1 MKLLIRVTL
10 LSVVIGA
17 MPVLAETQQDNQAF
31 IESMRDKN
39 DAMQKQKAPV
49 PLPFTSPRQ
58 GAFDEQ
64 WINSLK
70 KQQQPA
76 LSGPEKPQPKALY
89 FVSFSIP
96 EAGLKLILQEA
107 ADVGIPSV
115 LNGLMDDDFAKTAGA
130 VFNLVKEDNRG
141 GVQIDP
147 VQFRTYN
154 ITHVPALVVI
164 CGDKSDVISGSIRI
178 KSALEQIV
186 RDGDCPEVAQELLG
200 EKSHE
205 ATE

>member
-1 MKLLIRVTL
+1 MKLLLSVTL

-17 MPVLAETQQDNQAF
+17 MPVRAQTQQENQAF

-39 DAMQKQKAPV
+39 EALQKQKAPV
-49 PLPFTSPRQ
+49 SLPFTQPRQ
-58 GAFDEQ
+58 GSFDEQ

-70 KQQQPA
+70 KQQQSA
-76 LSGPEKPQPKALY
+76 LSGPEKPQPNALY

-96 EAGLKLILQEA
+96 ETGLKLILQEA

-115 LNGLMDDDFAKTAGA
+115 LNGLIDDDFTKTARA

-164 CGDKSDVISGSIRI
+164 CGDKSDVISGAIRI

-186 RDGDCPEVAQELLG
+186 REGDCPEVARELLG
-200 EKSHE
+200 ETSHE
-205 ATE
+205 ATQ

>member
-1 MKLLIRVTL
+1 MKLLLSVTL

-17 MPVLAETQQDNQAF
+17 MPVLAQTQQDNHAF

-39 DAMQKQKAPV
+39 DALQKQKTPSS
-49 PLPFTSPRQ
+49 LPFTQSRQ
-58 GAFDEQ
+58 GTFDGQ
-64 WINSLK
+64 WINGLK
-70 KQQQPA
+70 KQQQLS

-107 ADVGIPSV
+107 ADIGIPSV
-115 LNGLMDDDFAKTAGA
+115 LNGLIDDDFAKTAGA

-164 CGDKSDVISGSIRI
+164 CGDKSDVISGTIRI

-186 RDGDCPEVAQELLG
+186 REGDCPEVARELLG
-200 EKSHE
+200 EQSHE
-205 ATE
+205 ATQ

>member
-1 MKLLIRVTL
+1 MKLLLRVTL

-17 MPVLAETQQDNQAF
+17 MPVLAERQQNNQAF

-39 DAMQKQKAPV
+39 DALQKKKAPAS
-49 PLPFTSPRQ
+49 LPFTQPRQ
-58 GAFDEQ
+58 GTFDEK

-70 KQQQPA
+70 KQQQST

-96 EAGLKLILQEA
+96 ETGLKLILQEA

-115 LNGLMDDDFAKTAGA
+115 LNGLIDDDFTKTARA
-130 VFNLVKEDNRG
+130 VFNLAKDDNRG

-147 VQFRTYN
+147 TQFSTYN

-164 CGDKSDVISGSIRI
+164 CGDKSDQISGSIRI

-186 RDGDCPEVAQELLG
+186 REGDCPEVARELLG
-200 EKSHE
+200 EKPNE
-205 ATE
+205 VTQ